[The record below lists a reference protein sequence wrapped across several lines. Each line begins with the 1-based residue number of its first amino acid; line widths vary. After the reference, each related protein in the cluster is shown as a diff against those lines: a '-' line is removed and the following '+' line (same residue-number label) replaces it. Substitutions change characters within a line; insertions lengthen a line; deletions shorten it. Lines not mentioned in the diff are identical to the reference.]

1 MAIQRR
7 DRKGGAVYR
16 VLWRDERRALRS
28 RTFSRKRDAEAWE
41 AKVKLAKRQGELAAL
56 DAGQQTLESFIAE
69 WWKLYAEP
77 NLTPKTLELYARFR
91 DKLIVP
97 RLGHL
102 QLRRLTPARIQTF
115 RVELEGEGVGRETVR
130 KTLAMLQGVLERG
143 VEWGRLSNNPARF
156 VRKPPQARAR
166 TIEPMSPVQVEQL
179 RREMVQR
186 DWYRDAAL
194 VSVLAYAG
202 LRPNEALALRW
213 RDVGAKS
220 IRVDKALSLGVESET
235 KTRRARNIQLLAPLA
250 EDLNEWRR
258 TSGNPGREALL
269 FPTREGEPW
278 ADHDFR
284 NWRKRR
290 YVVAADAVGV
300 SGRPY
305 DLRHSMAS
313 LLLAEQ
319 RNPVEVAA
327 QMGHTLQ
334 TLFNT
339 YSHVIEDLRGRRPI
353 NPEREIRAAKAKVG
367 KERVAQKLPAKRAH
381 GKSASAKNAKVPIYQ
396 AFRESPL
403 TDSNR

>member
-7 DRKGGAVYR
+7 QRKDGPVYR

-56 DAGQQTLESFIAE
+56 DAGQQTLKAFIDE
-69 WWKLYAEP
+69 WWRLYAEP
-77 NLTPKTLELYARFR
+77 NLAPKTLDLYARFR
-91 DKLIVP
+91 DRLIVP
-97 RLGHL
+97 KLGHL
-102 QLRRLTPARIQTF
+102 QLRRLTPERIQSF
-115 RVELEGEGVGRETVR
+115 RLELEKEGVGRETIR

-143 VEWGRLSNNPARF
+143 VEWGRIASNPARF
-156 VRKPPQARAR
+156 VRKPPQGRTR
-166 TIEPMSPVQVEQL
+166 TISPLSPVAVERL
-179 RREMVQR
+179 RREMLR
-186 DWYRDAAL
+186 REWKRDAAL

-202 LRPNEALALRW
+202 LRPSEALALRW
-213 RDVGAKS
+213 RDIGLKT
-220 IRVDKALSLGVESET
+220 IRVDKSLSLGTEGDT
-235 KTRRARNIQLLAPLA
+235 KTRRARNVQLLAPLA
-250 EDLNEWRR
+250 EDLKEWRR
-258 TSGNPGREALL
+258 AAGKPPENSLV
-269 FPTREGEPW
+269 FPTREGAPW

-290 YVVAADAVGV
+290 YTVAANAVGV

-353 NPEREIRAAKAKVG
+353 KPEREIRAAKAKVAR
-367 KERVAQKLPAKRAH
+367 EHVAQKLPKAAATSR
-381 GKSASAKNAKVPIYQ
+381 SASTRTAKA
-396 AFRESPL
+396 AA
-403 TDSNR
+403 